1 VTLGNDAYEQSR
13 AKVFREVPGLLEAE
27 VIRGVLNAANSLGTT
42 TATRTMKGLR
52 GELTAINST
61 VTASSFTANPHLYIG
76 NVWEQIYNAGAST
89 SEDWGIVAGKTVFRD
104 ISNMNDTKIQDS
116 TRNELFKRVVRE
128 YEGPFGQSLVFLS
141 RNIGASEL
149 LLVPKQRIKVLP
161 LNGRS
166 FSYVEMGKS
175 GDNTKGMVVG
185 EYTVEVHH
193 AGAMARLRSV

>member
-1 VTLGNDAYEQSR
+1 
-13 AKVFREVPGLLEAE
+13 
-27 VIRGVLNAANSLGTT
+27 
-42 TATRTMKGLR
+42 
-52 GELTAINST
+52 
-61 VTASSFTANPHLYIG
+61 
-76 NVWEQIYNAGAST
+76 
-89 SEDWGIVAGKTVFRD
+89 
-104 ISNMNDTKIQDS
+104 
-116 TRNELFKRVVRE
+116 VRE